1 MTKKVAS
8 AGRYG
13 VRYGRKLRK
22 KITNVEKVQRSK
34 QKCPYCSRLAV
45 KRLAMGIFTCK
56 KCEST
61 FTGKAYVVGETR

>member
-22 KITNVEKVQRSK
+22 KVINVEAAQRSK
-34 QKCPYCSRLAV
+34 QKCPYCSRSTV
-45 KRLAMGIFTCK
+45 KRLAMGIFNCT
-56 KCEST
+56 KCSST
-61 FTGKAYVVGETR
+61 FTGKAYVVGEAR